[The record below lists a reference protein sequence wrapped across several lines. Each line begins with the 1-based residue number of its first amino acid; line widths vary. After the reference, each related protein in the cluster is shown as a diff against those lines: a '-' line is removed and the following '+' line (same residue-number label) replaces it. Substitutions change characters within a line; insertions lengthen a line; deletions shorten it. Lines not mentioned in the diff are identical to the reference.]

1 MPDWF
6 AFTVHVPVPTR
17 ETVEPETVQTPELLP
32 AALKL
37 TASPELA
44 VAEIAYEG
52 PPTTAPL
59 GAVDVKLIVWL
70 LAAGGLTVKDCW
82 ACGAG
87 W

>member
-6 AFTVHVPVPTR
+6 ALTVQVPAPTR
-17 ETVEPETVQTPELLP
+17 ETVEPETVQMPALLA

-37 TASPELA
+37 TGSPELA

-59 GAVDVKLIVWL
+59 GAVDVKVIVWL
-70 LAAGGLTVKDCW
+70 LAAGGLTVNDCW

-87 W
+87 